1 MNPAEE
7 MVAIV
12 DENNNVTGSAT
23 RREMRAKG
31 LPHRAT
37 YIAIF
42 NSRGELYVQRRTMI
56 KDVYPGL
63 LDPVTGGVVQAG
75 ESYEESAVRE
85 LAEEMGIQ
93 GVDLVPQFD
102 FYFVDGASR
111 VWGRLFRC
119 HWDGPVVPQPEEVVE
134 VVLLD
139 PDEILADPSKFTPD
153 GYYAIARLRGLFTPS
168 RDRKGADAS

>member
-1 MNPAEE
+1 MNPADEL
-7 MVAIV
+7 VAIV
-12 DENNNVTGSAT
+12 DGNNNVTGAAT

-42 NSRGELYVQRRTMI
+42 NSLGQLHVQRRTMT

-63 LDPVTGGVVQAG
+63 LDPVAGGVVQAG

-85 LAEEMGIQ
+85 LAEEMGIR
-93 GVDLVPQFD
+93 GVAMEPRFD
-102 FYFVDGASR
+102 FYFADGAGK

-119 HWDGPVVPQPEEVVE
+119 QWDGPVIPQPEEVAE
-134 VVLLD
+134 VLMFT
-139 PDEILADPSKFTPD
+139 PDEVLAEPAKFTPD
-153 GYYAIARLRGLFTPS
+153 GYYAIARLLQS
-168 RDRKGADAS
+168 

>member
-1 MNPAEE
+1 MNPADEL
-7 MVAIV
+7 VAIV
-12 DENNNVTGSAT
+12 DPNNIVTGAVT
-23 RREMRAKG
+23 RREMRARG

-42 NSRGELYVQRRTMI
+42 NSRGELHVQRRTMT

-63 LDPVTGGVVQAG
+63 LDPVAGGVVQSG

-93 GVDLVPQFD
+93 GVDLAPQFD
-102 FYFVDGASR
+102 FYFEDGAGK

-119 HWDGPVVPQPEEVVE
+119 QWDGPVVPQPEEVVE
-134 VVLLD
+134 VVMLS
-139 PDEILADPSKFTPD
+139 PEEVLADPSKFTPD
-153 GYYAIARLRGLFTPS
+153 GYYAIARLQGHFTPVVP
-168 RDRKGADAS
+168 

>member
-7 MVAIV
+7 LVVIV
-12 DENNNVTGSAT
+12 DRDNLVTGSVT

-31 LPHRAT
+31 LVHRAS

-42 NSRGELYVQRRTMI
+42 NSKGELLVQRRTMT

-63 LDPVTGGVVQAG
+63 FDPVAGGVVQYG

-85 LAEEMGIQ
+85 LAEEMGIE
-93 GVDLVPQFD
+93 GVALQAQFD
-102 FYFVDGASR
+102 FYFQDGACS

-119 HWDGPVVPQPEEVVE
+119 LWDGPVVPQPEEVAE
-134 VVLLD
+134 VVMFT
-139 PDEILADPSKFTPD
+139 PAAILAEPAKYTPD
-153 GYYAIARLRGLFTPS
+153 GYYAIARLLQS
-168 RDRKGADAS
+168 

>member
-1 MNPAEE
+1 MNPADEL
-7 MVAIV
+7 VAIV
-12 DENNNVTGSAT
+12 DETNNVVRSAT

-42 NSRGELYVQRRTMI
+42 NSRGDLYVQRRTMT

-63 LDPVTGGVVQAG
+63 LDPVSGGVVQAD

-85 LAEEMGIQ
+85 LAEEMGIH
-93 GVDLVPQFD
+93 GVALEPQFD
-102 FYFVDGASR
+102 FYFADGPGK

-119 HWDGPVVPQPEEVVE
+119 QWDGPVVPQPEEVVE
-134 VVLLD
+134 VVLLT
-139 PDEILADPSKFTPD
+139 PDEILAEPSKFTPD
-153 GYYAIARLRGLFTPS
+153 GYYAIARLLQS
-168 RDRKGADAS
+168 